1 MPACALLYVQAMNFA
16 AMNLPKVSYLRYSWI
31 LLVGMVAV
39 LPANAQQAVK
49 TTTEQYIQQYKDIAI
64 AEMKRS
70 RIPAS
75 ITLAQGILESGNGN
89 SRLAQEANN
98 HFGIKCKKDWTGRT
112 LYEDD
117 DAPQECFRAYPTA
130 EDSYR
135 DHSEFLMKSARY
147 AFLFDLAPTDYKGW
161 AEGLKKAGYA
171 TNPNYP
177 QLLINFI
184 EKHNLQQYDSEQPNI
199 SAPLPVPD
207 KKPEP
212 APVPAPVPAA
222 PVFSS
227 WNNIPATVAV
237 KGESYAQIAMRKDV
251 MVWQIFK
258 YNDIQ
263 RGASPK
269 AGDTLYLKPK
279 MNKGT
284 IATYEVQFG
293 DNMYRISQRFAIKL
307 KNLYKLN
314 RMEFGT
320 EPMWG
325 EVLHLQSKRKEM
337 PRLRTRQDEMFR
349 PLLIPQLPPPA
360 PAVQEVVAPRP
371 DTLKRTPQ
379 PTPVKPQELNI
390 QGPAAVKADSLPAP
404 KPQLLHEEVKAMPA
418 DTALVNKEIEAE
430 KAAEVALQ
438 SDTVVLADTTT
449 SFPDEAKITISEK
462 PMENI
467 NAVEQDL
474 KQLPPAARIDSTVD
488 NAEETFLHTVQ
499 PKETLYSISR
509 KYNLK
514 VAVLKD
520 LNKLTSDSLSIGQQ
534 LIVNQHSS
542 SYQRSAYIK
551 TGIHVVEE
559 QETLY
564 GIARR
569 YNLKVDELI
578 ALNQLTELNVRVGQE
593 LIILK
598 NQKDVQPEVEKPQTP
613 VYHTVQAKETF
624 YSISRKYNIP
634 IDDLLKLNNKTDF
647 ILSIGQQLRVK

>member
-1 MPACALLYVQAMNFA
+1 
-16 AMNLPKVSYLRYSWI
+16 
-31 LLVGMVAV
+31 MVCLTAFSIWGK
-39 LPANAQQAVK
+39 AQNVVK
-49 TTTEQYIQQYKDIAI
+49 TTTEQYIQQYKDVAI

-89 SRLAQEANN
+89 SRLATEANN
-98 HFGIKCKKDWTGRT
+98 HFGIKCKKEWTGRT

-135 DHSEFLMKSARY
+135 DHSDFLVKSSRY

-184 EKHNLQQYDSEQPNI
+184 EKHNLQQYDGGELNIQPAMP
-199 SAPLPVPD
+199 APVTE
-207 KKPEP
+207 KKEEIK
-212 APVPAPVPAA
+212 PVPAPVALKE
-222 PVFSS
+222 
-227 WNNIPATVAV
+227 WNNLPVTIAA
-237 KGESYAQIAMRKDV
+237 KGESYAQIALRNDM

-258 YNDIQ
+258 YNDIK
-263 RGASPK
+263 RGANPRS
-269 AGDTLYLKPK
+269 GDTLYLKPK
-279 MNKGT
+279 FNKGKV
-284 IATYEVQFG
+284 ATYEVQFG

-314 RMEFGT
+314 KMEFGT

-325 EVLHLQSKRKEM
+325 EVLNLQGKRKEM

-360 PAVQEVVAPRP
+360 PKPAEVLIKKDSIKVVQQQ
-371 DTLKRTPQ
+371 Q
-379 PTPVKPQELNI
+379 PKPVQPEEKKIEPEQKNLLVHDSSNTVKPQPVI
-390 QGPAAVKADSLPAP
+390 
-404 KPQLLHEEVKAMPA
+404 EEIKAMPA
-418 DTALVNKEIEAE
+418 DTAQVRKEIEAE
-430 KAAEVALQ
+430 KATQQLVQTA
-438 SDTVVLADTTT
+438 SDTIVQNDTTT
-449 SFPDEAKITISEK
+449 SYLKEEQITISEK
-462 PMENI
+462 PQENMD
-467 NAVEQDL
+467 AVEADL
-474 KQLPPAARIDSTVD
+474 KELPLAQRADSTID
-488 NAEETFLHTVQ
+488 NSEETFLHTVQ

-520 LNKLTSDSLSIGQQ
+520 LNKLTTDSIQIGQQ
-534 LIVNQHSS
+534 LIVNQHQSGFKRSS
-542 SYQRSAYIK
+542 NIK

-564 GIARR
+564 GIARK
-569 YNLKVDELI
+569 YNITVDELI
-578 ALNQLTELNVRVGQE
+578 ALNQLADLNARVGQE
-593 LIILK
+593 LIILQ
-598 NQKDVQPEVEKPQTP
+598 NQKAAPKEEVKPQAP

-624 YSISRKYNIP
+624 YSISRKYNVP
-634 IDDLLKLNNKTDF
+634 IDELLRLNNKTDF
-647 ILSIGQQLRVK
+647 ILSIGQQLRVR

>member
-1 MPACALLYVQAMNFA
+1 
-16 AMNLPKVSYLRYSWI
+16 MNLPKVQFIRSISL
-31 LLVGMVAV
+31 MVCLTAFSIWGK
-39 LPANAQQAVK
+39 AQNVAK
-49 TTTEQYIQQYKDIAI
+49 TTTEQYIQQYKDVAI

-89 SRLAQEANN
+89 SRLATEANN
-98 HFGIKCKKDWTGRT
+98 HFGIKCKKEWTGRT

-135 DHSEFLMKSARY
+135 DHSDFLMKSSRY

-184 EKHNLQQYDSEQPNI
+184 EKHNLQQYDGGELNIQPALP
-199 SAPLPVPD
+199 APVAE
-207 KKPEP
+207 KKEEIK
-212 APVPAPVPAA
+212 PVPAPVAIKE
-222 PVFSS
+222 
-227 WNNIPATVAV
+227 WNNLPVTIAA
-237 KGESYAQIAMRKDV
+237 KGESYAQIALRNDM

-258 YNDIQ
+258 YNDIK
-263 RGASPK
+263 RGANPRS
-269 AGDTLYLKPK
+269 GDTLYLKPK
-279 MNKGT
+279 FNKGKV
-284 IATYEVQFG
+284 ATYEVQFG

-307 KNLYKLN
+307 KSLYKLN
-314 RMEFGT
+314 KMEFGT

-325 EVLHLQSKRKEM
+325 EVLNLQGKRKEM

-360 PAVQEVVAPRP
+360 PKPVEVVIKK
-371 DTLKRTPQ
+371 DSIKVVQQQQ
-379 PTPVKPQELNI
+379 PTQVKPEEKIIEPEQKNMVVHDSTNAVKPQPVI
-390 QGPAAVKADSLPAP
+390 
-404 KPQLLHEEVKAMPA
+404 EEIKAMPA
-418 DTALVNKEIEAE
+418 DTAQVRKEVEAE
-430 KAAEVALQ
+430 KATQQLVQ
-438 SDTVVLADTTT
+438 TVSDTTVQNDTTT
-449 SFPDEAKITISEK
+449 SYLKEEQITISEK
-462 PMENI
+462 PQENMD
-467 NAVEQDL
+467 AVAADL
-474 KQLPPAARIDSTVD
+474 KELPLAQRADSTID
-488 NAEETFLHTVQ
+488 NSEETFLHTVQ

-520 LNKLTSDSLSIGQQ
+520 LNKLTTDSIQIGQQ
-534 LIVNQHSS
+534 LIVNQHQSGFKRSS
-542 SYQRSAYIK
+542 NIK

-564 GIARR
+564 GIARK
-569 YNLKVDELI
+569 YNITVDELI
-578 ALNQLTELNVRVGQE
+578 ALNQLADLNARVGQE
-593 LIILK
+593 LIILQ
-598 NQKDVQPEVEKPQTP
+598 NQKAAPKEEVKPQAP

-624 YSISRKYNIP
+624 YSISRKYNVP
-634 IDDLLKLNNKTDF
+634 IDELLRLNNKTDF
-647 ILSIGQQLRVK
+647 ILSIGQQLRVR